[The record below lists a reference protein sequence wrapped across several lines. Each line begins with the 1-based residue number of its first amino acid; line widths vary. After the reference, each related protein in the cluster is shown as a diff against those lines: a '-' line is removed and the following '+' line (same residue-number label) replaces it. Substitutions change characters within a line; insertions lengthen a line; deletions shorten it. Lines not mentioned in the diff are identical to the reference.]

1 MDMFEKLGFEWDRN
15 AVSAGSSTSVER
27 AAFRYKQSLTEFVYD
42 ASALEGNPFTDPE
55 VQTLMDGVTVGGRKL
70 SD

>member
-1 MDMFEKLGFEWDRN
+1 MDMVEKLGFEWDRN

-42 ASALEGNPFTDPE
+42 ASALEKTRSPTQRARRSWM
-55 VQTLMDGVTVGGRKL
+55 V
-70 SD
+70 